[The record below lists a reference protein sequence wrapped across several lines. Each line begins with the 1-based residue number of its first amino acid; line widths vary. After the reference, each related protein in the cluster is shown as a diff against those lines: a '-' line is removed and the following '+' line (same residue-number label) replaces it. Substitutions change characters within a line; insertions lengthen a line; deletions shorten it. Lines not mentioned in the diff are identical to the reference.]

1 MSQVQVSDRLMRP
14 KSKEIHCDFGSAE
27 YKFVA
32 RPMPYY
38 CQIKRMDRIA
48 R

>member
-14 KSKEIHCDFGSAE
+14 KSKELHCDFGFKE
-27 YKFVA
+27 EKFTA

-38 CQIKRMDRIA
+38 C
-48 R
+48 